1 MTALAGPAFVLEA
14 VALTALLAA
23 FFWIVRNLRALPQPP
38 LAERVDRGTLPSL
51 CVVLPVR
58 DEERDVEECVASIL
72 AQDYPGLEVVVVD
85 DGSTDQTP
93 AILARLAASD
103 PRLRVKRN
111 DTLPPGWMGKNHAL
125 DVGAAESASEWVLFM
140 DVDVRLEPDSLVR
153 ALALAVEREADLFTI
168 VPEIVTVSFWERV
181 VMPFIINVIL
191 MVFPARELND
201 PSHPAASGNGPFM
214 LFRRAAYQAIGG
226 HAAIKGEV
234 IEDLVLAQ
242 AIKKGGK
249 NLVYAQGVELARLRM
264 YRSLEELWRG
274 WSKNFH
280 VSVRGNVLLAV
291 LGAVALLAIF
301 AAPWILP
308 IVGVLGWQWPI
319 AESHWFG
326 VSALGG
332 AYVLAALT
340 IRRLLRDVFKLDD
353 SLAWLTPVAACIT
366 AAILVN
372 STLRAASGK
381 GVSWK
386 GRTYGTAGEGE
397 LRTVAATR
405 SNRSPIEIEGPM
417 SLKEQPGQCN
427 SERKERDKN

>member
-191 MVFPARELND
+191 MVFPAKELND

-214 LFRRAAYQAIGG
+214 LFRRAGVPG
-226 HAAIKGEV
+226 
-234 IEDLVLAQ
+234 DRRPRRD
-242 AIKKGGK
+242 
-249 NLVYAQGVELARLRM
+249 QG
-264 YRSLEELWRG
+264 
-274 WSKNFH
+274 
-280 VSVRGNVLLAV
+280 
-291 LGAVALLAIF
+291 
-301 AAPWILP
+301 
-308 IVGVLGWQWPI
+308 
-319 AESHWFG
+319 
-326 VSALGG
+326 
-332 AYVLAALT
+332 
-340 IRRLLRDVFKLDD
+340 
-353 SLAWLTPVAACIT
+353 
-366 AAILVN
+366 
-372 STLRAASGK
+372 
-381 GVSWK
+381 
-386 GRTYGTAGEGE
+386 
-397 LRTVAATR
+397 
-405 SNRSPIEIEGPM
+405 
-417 SLKEQPGQCN
+417 
-427 SERKERDKN
+427 